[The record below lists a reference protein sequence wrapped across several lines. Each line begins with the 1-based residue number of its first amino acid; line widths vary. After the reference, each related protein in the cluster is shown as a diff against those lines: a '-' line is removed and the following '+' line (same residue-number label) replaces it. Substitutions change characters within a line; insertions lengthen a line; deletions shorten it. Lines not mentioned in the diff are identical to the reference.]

1 MTPEALR
8 VPRQVRG
15 IRVGL
20 AAYVSLVVALWGAS
34 MALELWTPIGLSA
47 YADWNWPL
55 LAALLI
61 GIAVLERQQTD
72 LFGGSQISLSAVGS
86 FVAAILV
93 DPGPAGL
100 VIFAGVLL
108 GPSIPR
114 VRRPWYKRLGN
125 GTPCSQRTEAR
136 PRRAPAHA
144 IAYLPAAVAPDDD
157 SRPRRQ
163 GRHGVVA
170 RLAGA
175 ARARADHDEPTVRP
189 ARDREALADDLVSDL
204 LMPGFAY
211 GHA

>member
-34 MALELWTPIGLSA
+34 MALALWTPIGLSA

-125 GTPCSQRTEAR
+125 GTPCSHAR
-136 PRRAPAHA
+136 K
-144 IAYLPAAVAPDDD
+144 
-157 SRPRRQ
+157 
-163 GRHGVVA
+163 
-170 RLAGA
+170 
-175 ARARADHDEPTVRP
+175 RARGVRLRTRSRICP
-189 ARDREALADDLVSDL
+189 PPSPQTTIRDRDGKAGTASSPGWRGRRGRALTTTNRPYVQHETAKPSRTIS
-204 LMPGFAY
+204 
-211 GHA
+211 